1 MKRNISRLKALVS
14 LYEFDLTGSRIFD
27 EHFDDLLDEIEDE
40 KVSVEYDQK
49 FALELFEG
57 VLNNLQK
64 IDRTIAICLEKYPLE
79 RLSYI
84 DRNLIRIGTYE
95 LMFTNTHKA
104 IIINE
109 IVELTKEY
117 SQTENFASSKFNNS
131 LLDNIAKRLGK

>member
-14 LYEFDLTGSRIFD
+14 LYEFDLVGNRTFD
-27 EHFDDLLDEIEDE
+27 EHFDDLLTE
-40 KVSVEYDQK
+40 VESDNVDIKYDAQ
-49 FALELFEG
+49 FALDLFEG

-79 RLSYI
+79 RLSYV

-95 LMFTNTHKA
+95 LMFTDTHKA

-117 SQTENFASSKFNNS
+117 SQTENFASAKFNNS

>member
-95 LMFTNTHKA
+95 LMFTDTPKA

-109 IVELTKEY
+109 IVNLSKEY
-117 SQTENFASSKFNNS
+117 SQTEVFASSKFNNS
-131 LLDNIAKRLGK
+131 LLDNIGKRLNK

>member
-14 LYEFDLTGSRIFD
+14 LYEFDLVGSRNFD
-27 EHFDDLLDEIEDE
+27 EHFDDLLTEIDDAD
-40 KVSVEYDQK
+40 VNVEYDEK
-49 FALELFEG
+49 FALELYEG

-79 RLSYI
+79 RLSYV

-95 LMFTNTHKA
+95 LMFTETHKA

-109 IVELTKEY
+109 IIELTKEY

>member
-14 LYEFDLTGSRIFD
+14 LYEFDLVGNRTFD
-27 EHFDDLLDEIEDE
+27 EHFDDLLNEIEDE
-40 KVSVEYDQK
+40 EVNVEYDTK
-49 FALELFEG
+49 FALEIFDG

-79 RLSYI
+79 RLSYV

-95 LMFTNTHKA
+95 LMFTNTPKA

-109 IVELTKEY
+109 IVELTKDY

-131 LLDNIAKRLGK
+131 LLDSIAKRLGK

>member
-14 LYEFDLTGSRIFD
+14 LYEFDLTGSRNFD
-27 EHFDDLLDEIEDE
+27 EHFDDLLTEIEDE
-40 KVSVEYDQK
+40 EVNVEYDKK
-49 FALELFEG
+49 FALELFDG

-79 RLSYI
+79 RLSYV

-95 LMFTNTHKA
+95 LMFTGTHKA

-117 SQTENFASSKFNNS
+117 SQTENFSSSKFNNA
-131 LLDNIAKRLGK
+131 LLDSIAKRLGK

>member
-1 MKRNISRLKALVS
+1 MKRNISRLKAFVS
-14 LYEFDLTGSRIFD
+14 LYEFDLVGNRVID
-27 EHFDDLLDEIEDE
+27 EHFDDLLTE
-40 KVSVEYDQK
+40 VEEMDLNYDKK
-49 FALELFEG
+49 FANELFEG

-79 RLSYI
+79 RLTYI

-95 LMFTNTHKA
+95 LMFTDTPKA

-109 IVELTKEY
+109 IIELTKEY

>member
-14 LYEFDLTGSRIFD
+14 LYEFDLVGNRTFD
-27 EHFDDLLDEIEDE
+27 EHFDDLLTEIEDE
-40 KVSVEYDQK
+40 DVNIKYDSQ
-49 FALELFEG
+49 FALEIFEG

-79 RLSYI
+79 RLSYV

-95 LMFTNTHKA
+95 LMFTDTHKA

-117 SQTENFASSKFNNS
+117 SQTENFASAKFNNS

>member
-1 MKRNISRLKALVS
+1 MKRNISRLKALIS
-14 LYEFDLTGSRIFD
+14 LYEFDLVGNRVLD
-27 EHFDDLLDEIEDE
+27 EHFDDLLEEIEDE
-40 KVSVEYDQK
+40 SLNVEYDKK
-49 FALELFEG
+49 FSETLYDG

-79 RLSYI
+79 RLSYV

-95 LMFTNTHKA
+95 LMFTETHKA

-109 IVELTKEY
+109 IVELSKEY
-117 SQTENFASSKFNNS
+117 SQTENFASAKFNNS

>member
-14 LYEFDLTGSRIFD
+14 LYEFDLVGNRSFD
-27 EHFDDLLDEIEDE
+27 EHFDDLLTEIDDEE
-40 KVSVEYDQK
+40 VNVEYDVK
-49 FALELFEG
+49 FALEIYEG

-79 RLSYI
+79 RLSYV

-95 LMFTNTHKA
+95 LMFTDTHKA

-117 SQTENFASSKFNNS
+117 SQTENFASAKFNNS